1 MLQGQKSGGTALD
14 ELSSAAK
21 IEDHDN
27 LPQWF
32 VDAQN
37 EARKEF
43 ANEPYPSRKDELWR
57 FSSVKNLDGVAAFSR
72 PANSGAAWL
81 LSSDVSDE
89 ALAKSEASA
98 KGEAR
103 PIASVAKPALER
115 GFPEPSGRMVF
126 VNDQLVSCELRDDS
140 LSDRGVLFLP
150 LEQALKLRPDLS
162 QEHFMAQPARLGSK
176 KFAAL
181 HKASVSAGTVL
192 YLPPGLAVDAPFEVF
207 HIVTGENLALFP
219 HTLIIADRESEV
231 TFLDHF
237 VSLDSSTAERQTPNA
252 ERQTGRGFA
261 CGVNDLVLRPG
272 SKLNYISLQ
281 NWSRQFVSLQVNST
295 VAEERSSALNLSLNF
310 GGRYSR
316 LESVS
321 RLAGAGSRSD
331 MLAVSI
337 GGADQEFDQRT
348 LQDHL
353 QPDTTSDL
361 LYKNALSSNARTVF
375 SGLIK
380 VERGAHRTDAYQ
392 KVRNLLLSDEA
403 EANSMPGLEIL
414 ADDVRCTHGATSGQV
429 EPEELFYL
437 QSRGIPELKAK
448 GLVVNGFLNE
458 VVDRLSNEQIKAYL
472 HEQIARRLRD

>member
-14 ELSSAAK
+14 ELSSTST
-21 IEDHDN
+21 IEGHGN
-27 LPQWF
+27 YPQWF

-43 ANEPYPSRKDELWR
+43 ANEPYPSRKDEYWR

-72 PANSGAAWL
+72 PGSADGSA
-81 LSSDVSDE
+81 SDLSDE
-89 ALAKSEASA
+89 ALAKSETLA
-98 KGEAR
+98 KGDLK
-103 PIASVAKPALER
+103 SALER
-115 GFPEPSGRMVF
+115 GFPEPAGRMVF
-126 VNDQLVSCELRDDS
+126 VNDQLVSCELLDDS

-150 LEQALKLRPDLS
+150 FEQALKLRPDLL
-162 QEHFMAQPARLGSK
+162 QAHFMAQPARLGSK
-176 KFAAL
+176 KFATL
-181 HKASVSAGTVL
+181 HKASVRAGTVL
-192 YLPPGLAVDAPFEVF
+192 YLPPSLVVDAPFEVF

-219 HTLIIADRESEV
+219 HTLIIADKESEV

-237 VSLDSSTAERQTPNA
+237 LSTEGQAH
-252 ERQTGRGFA
+252 GFA

-272 SKLNYISLQ
+272 SKLNYISVQ
-281 NWSRQFVSLQVNST
+281 NWSRQFVSVQVNST
-295 VAEERSSALNLSLNF
+295 VAEERSSAMNLSLNF

-337 GGADQEFDQRT
+337 AGVDQEFDQRT

-361 LYKNALSSNARTVF
+361 LYKNALSNNARTIF

-414 ADDVRCTHGATSGQV
+414 ADGVRCTHGATSGQV

-437 QSRGIPELKAK
+437 QSRGIPDLKAK
-448 GLVVNGFLNE
+448 GLIVNGFLNE
-458 VVDRLSNEQIKAYL
+458 VVDRLSNDEVKVYL
-472 HEQIARRLRD
+472 HDQISARLAVGS

>member
-14 ELSSAAK
+14 ELSSASK
-21 IEDHDN
+21 IESHDN

-43 ANEPYPSRKDELWR
+43 ANEPYPSRKDEHWR

-72 PANSGAAWL
+72 PANPGAASL
-81 LSSDVSDE
+81 ARPTASVLSSDLSDE
-89 ALAKSEASA
+89 ALAKSEALA
-98 KGEAR
+98 KGDLK
-103 PIASVAKPALER
+103 SALER
-115 GFPEPSGRMVF
+115 GFPEPAGRMVF
-126 VNDQLVSCELRDDS
+126 VNDQLVSCELLDES

-150 LEQALKLRPDLS
+150 LEQALKLRPDLL
-162 QEHFMAQPARLGSK
+162 QAHFMAQPARLGSK

-192 YLPPGLAVDAPFEVF
+192 YLPPSLAVDAPFEVF
-207 HIVTGENLALFP
+207 HIVTSGNLALFP
-219 HTLIIADRESEV
+219 HTLIIADKESEV

-237 VSLDSSTAERQTPNA
+237 VSTEGQA
-252 ERQTGRGFA
+252 RGFA

-272 SKLNYISLQ
+272 SKLNYISVQ
-281 NWSRQFVSLQVNST
+281 NWSRQFVSVQVNST
-295 VAEERSSALNLSLNF
+295 VAEEQSSAVNLSLNF

-321 RLAGAGSRSD
+321 RLAGSGSRSD

-353 QPDTTSDL
+353 QPNTTSDL
-361 LYKNALSSNARTVF
+361 LYKNALSNNARTVF

-448 GLVVNGFLNE
+448 GLIVNGFLNE
-458 VVDRLSNEQIKAYL
+458 VVDRLSNKEIKAYL
-472 HEQIARRLRD
+472 HEQIAHRLRD

>member
-1 MLQGQKSGGTALD
+1 MLQGQKSGGTAFD
-14 ELSSAAK
+14 ELSSTSR
-21 IEDHDN
+21 IENNDN

-32 VDAQN
+32 VDAQT
-37 EARKEF
+37 EARREF

-57 FSSVKNLDGVAAFSR
+57 FSSVKNLDGVASFAR
-72 PANSGAAWL
+72 PASPGAASL
-81 LSSDVSDE
+81 LSSDLSDE
-89 ALAKSEASA
+89 ALAKLEALA
-98 KGEAR
+98 KGDAR
-103 PIASVAKPALER
+103 PTFEPALER
-115 GFPEPSGRMVF
+115 GFPEPAGRMIF
-126 VNDQLVSCELRDDS
+126 VNDQLVFCELLDDS
-140 LSDRGVLFLP
+140 LSEKGVLFLP
-150 LEQALKLRPDLS
+150 LEQALKIRPDLL
-162 QEHFMAQPARLGSK
+162 QAHFMAQPARLGSK

-181 HKASVSAGTVL
+181 HKASVRAGTVL
-192 YLPPGLAVDAPFEVF
+192 YLPPRLAVDAPFEVV

-219 HTLIIADRESEV
+219 HTLIIADKESEV

-237 VSLDSSTAERQTPNA
+237 VSIEGQAY
-252 ERQTGRGFA
+252 GFA

-272 SKLNYISLQ
+272 SKLNYISVQ
-281 NWSRQFVSLQVNST
+281 DWSRQFVSVQVNST
-295 VAEERSSALNLSLNF
+295 VAEEQSSALNLSLNF

-337 GGADQEFDQRT
+337 AGADQEFDQRT

-353 QPDTTSDL
+353 QPNTTSDL
-361 LYKNALSSNARTVF
+361 LYKNALSGNARTVF

-458 VVDRLSNEQIKAYL
+458 VVDRLSNEDIKAYL
-472 HEQIARRLRD
+472 HGQIANRLKR

>member
-72 PANSGAAWL
+72 PANSGAASL
-81 LSSDVSDE
+81 
-89 ALAKSEASA
+89 
-98 KGEAR
+98 AR
-103 PIASVAKPALER
+103 PTASVAKPALER

-126 VNDQLVSCELRDDS
+126 VNDHLVSCELRDDS

-150 LEQALKLRPDLS
+150 LEQALKLRPDLL

-219 HTLIIADRESEV
+219 HTLIIADKESEV

-237 VSLDSSTAERQTPNA
+237 VSTQG
-252 ERQTGRGFA
+252 QVRGFA

-272 SKLNYISLQ
+272 SKLNYISVQ
-281 NWSRQFVSLQVNST
+281 NWSRQFVSVQVNST
-295 VAEERSSALNLSLNF
+295 VAEEQSSAVNLSLNF

-353 QPDTTSDL
+353 QPNTTSDL
-361 LYKNALSSNARTVF
+361 LYKNALSNNARTVF

-392 KVRNLLLSDEA
+392 KVRNLLLSDES

-458 VVDRLSNEQIKAYL
+458 VVDRLSNEEIKAYL
-472 HEQIARRLRD
+472 HEQIAGRLAVGA

>member
-14 ELSSAAK
+14 ELSSTST
-21 IEDHDN
+21 IEGHGN
-27 LPQWF
+27 YPQWF

-43 ANEPYPSRKDELWR
+43 ANEPYPSRKDEYWR
-57 FSSVKNLDGVAAFSR
+57 FSSVKNLDGVAAFSP
-72 PANSGAAWL
+72 PASADGSA
-81 LSSDVSDE
+81 SDLSDE
-89 ALAKSEASA
+89 ALAKSETFA
-98 KGEAR
+98 KGD
-103 PIASVAKPALER
+103 VKLALER
-115 GFPEPSGRMVF
+115 GFPEPAGRMVF
-126 VNDQLVSCELRDDS
+126 VNDQLVSCELLDDS

-150 LEQALKLRPDLS
+150 FEQALKLRPHLL
-162 QEHFMAQPARLGSK
+162 QAHFMAQPARLGSK
-176 KFAAL
+176 KFATL
-181 HKASVSAGTVL
+181 HKASVRAGTVL
-192 YLPPGLAVDAPFEVF
+192 YLPPSLVVDAPFEVF

-219 HTLIIADRESEV
+219 HTLIIADKESEA

-237 VSLDSSTAERQTPNA
+237 VSTEGQAH
-252 ERQTGRGFA
+252 GFA

-272 SKLNYISLQ
+272 SKLNYISVQ
-281 NWSRQFVSLQVNST
+281 NWSRQFVSVQVNST
-295 VAEERSSALNLSLNF
+295 VAEERSSAVNLSLNF

-337 GGADQEFDQRT
+337 AGADQEFDQRT

-361 LYKNALSSNARTVF
+361 LYKNALSNNARTIF

-437 QSRGIPELKAK
+437 QSRGIPDLKAK
-448 GLVVNGFLNE
+448 GLIVNGFLNE
-458 VVDRLSNEQIKAYL
+458 VVDRLSNDEIKVYL
-472 HEQIARRLRD
+472 HDQISARLAVGS

>member
-14 ELSSAAK
+14 VLSSTST
-21 IEDHDN
+21 IEGHDEH
-27 LPQWF
+27 PQWF
-32 VDAQN
+32 VDAQD

-43 ANEPYPSRKDELWR
+43 ANEPYPNRKDEFWR
-57 FSSVKNLDGVAAFSR
+57 FSSVKNLDGVASFSR
-72 PANSGAAWL
+72 AANPGAASL
-81 LSSDVSDE
+81 
-89 ALAKSEASA
+89 
-98 KGEAR
+98 AR
-103 PIASVAKPALER
+103 PTALDAKPALER
-115 GFPEPSGRMVF
+115 GFPEPAGRMIF
-126 VNDQLVSCELRDDS
+126 VNEQLISCELLDDS

-150 LEQALKLRPDLS
+150 FGQALKLRPDLL

-181 HKASVSAGTVL
+181 HKASVRAGTVL
-192 YLPPGLAVDAPFEVF
+192 YLPPSLTVDAPFEVF

-219 HTLIIADRESEV
+219 HTLIIADKESEV

-237 VSLDSSTAERQTPNA
+237 VSTEGQTH
-252 ERQTGRGFA
+252 GFA

-272 SKLNYISLQ
+272 SKLNYISVQ
-281 NWSRQFVSLQVNST
+281 NWSRQFVSVQMNST
-295 VAEERSSALNLSLNF
+295 VAEEQSSAVNLSLNF

-337 GGADQEFDQRT
+337 AGADQEFDQRT

-353 QPDTTSDL
+353 QPNTTSDL
-361 LYKNALSSNARTVF
+361 LYKNALSHNARTIF

-437 QSRGIPELKAK
+437 QSRGIPDLRAK
-448 GLVVNGFLNE
+448 GLIVNGFLNE
-458 VVDRLSNEQIKAYL
+458 VVDRLSGEEIKAYL
-472 HEQIARRLRD
+472 HDQIAARLKG

>member
-14 ELSSAAK
+14 ELSSAPK
-21 IEDHDN
+21 TEGNDN

-43 ANEPYPSRKDELWR
+43 ANEPFPSRKDELWR
-57 FSSVKNLDGVAAFSR
+57 FSSVKNLGGVAAFAR
-72 PANSGAAWL
+72 PANPGVASL
-81 LSSDVSDE
+81 LSSE
-89 ALAKSEASA
+89 ALAK
-98 KGEAR
+98 GDAR
-103 PIASVAKPALER
+103 PTAADAKSALDR
-115 GFPEPSGRMVF
+115 GFPEPAGRMVF
-126 VNDQLVSCELRDDS
+126 VNDQLVSCELLDDS
-140 LSDRGVLFLP
+140 LSERGVLFLP
-150 LEQALKLRPDLS
+150 LEQALKLRPDLL
-162 QEHFMAQPARLGSK
+162 QAHFMAQPARLGSK

-192 YLPPGLAVDAPFEVF
+192 YLPPSLVVDAPFEVF
-207 HIVTGENLALFP
+207 HIVTGENLDVFP
-219 HTLIIADRESEV
+219 HTLIIADKESEV
-231 TFLDHF
+231 TLLDHF
-237 VSLDSSTAERQTPNA
+237 VSTQGQA
-252 ERQTGRGFA
+252 RGFA

-272 SKLNYISLQ
+272 SKLNYISVQ

-295 VAEERSSALNLSLNF
+295 VAEEQSSAVNLSLNF

-337 GGADQEFDQRT
+337 AEADQEFDQRT

-353 QPDTTSDL
+353 QPNTTSDL
-361 LYKNALSSNARTVF
+361 LYKNALSDNARTVF

-392 KVRNLLLSDEA
+392 KVRNLLLSDES

-437 QSRGIPELKAK
+437 QSRGIPELRAK
-448 GLVVNGFLNE
+448 GLIVNGFLNE
-458 VVDRLSNEQIKAYL
+458 VVDRLSDDEIKAYL
-472 HEQIARRLRD
+472 HQQIAHRLRD